1 MTSVPEITSTIIDFS
16 TTALGSSYPEAYAQI
31 LDNVFNAEECAALLQ
46 IAENSNS
53 GAWESAGIGPRQSV
67 VTEVRHSDRILC
79 DDPDIAGIIFDRIH
93 QLIPPEILCI
103 EPCGKYSGIIPGQ
116 YHKFTWNAKRLN
128 ERLRFLRYH
137 PGMYFKEHC
146 DGMYIDPT
154 SKAISLVTLH
164 LYLNDGMEGGST
176 SFFLPNFG
184 DKFLDI
190 EPKMGRVLLFQQ
202 RNLIHSGEEVTSGI
216 KFSMRTEIMF
226 EKN

>member
-1 MTSVPEITSTIIDFS
+1 
-16 TTALGSSYPEAYAQI
+16 
-31 LDNVFNAEECAALLQ
+31 
-46 IAENSNS
+46 
-53 GAWESAGIGPRQSV
+53 
-67 VTEVRHSDRILC
+67 
-79 DDPDIAGIIFDRIH
+79 
-93 QLIPPEILCI
+93 
-103 EPCGKYSGIIPGQ
+103 
-116 YHKFTWNAKRLN
+116 
-128 ERLRFLRYH
+128 
-137 PGMYFKEHC
+137 MYFKEHC
-146 DGMYIDPT
+146 DGMYIDHT

>member
-1 MTSVPEITSTIIDFS
+1 VKTFANDISSISIIFPYRKAVCWSNRALISSNKIIAIHNMTSVPEITSTIIDFS

-116 YHKFTWNAKRLN
+116 YHKFTWNAKRSP
-128 ERLRFLRYH
+128 RSHY
-137 PGMYFKEHC
+137 
-146 DGMYIDPT
+146 
-154 SKAISLVTLH
+154 
-164 LYLNDGMEGGST
+164 
-176 SFFLPNFG
+176 
-184 DKFLDI
+184 
-190 EPKMGRVLLFQQ
+190 
-202 RNLIHSGEEVTSGI
+202 
-216 KFSMRTEIMF
+216 
-226 EKN
+226 